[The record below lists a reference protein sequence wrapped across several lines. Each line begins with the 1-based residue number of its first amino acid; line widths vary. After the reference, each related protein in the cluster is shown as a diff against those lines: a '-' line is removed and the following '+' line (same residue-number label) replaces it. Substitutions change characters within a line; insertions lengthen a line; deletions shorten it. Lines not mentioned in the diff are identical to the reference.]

1 MLLLSFSRLR
11 CLFASWLII
20 YRVCGYITAFFDLFS
35 PSITVCTVAVTSLFV
50 WCTNGYSMC
59 RCVKIVITLVKYRL
73 KFYQFY
79 QCSGVVL
86 SIRHENKS
94 KNAPETEIKEPRYPQ
109 FSKFNC
115 VKIVTFSCKMHKIS
129 VTWSYNG
136 IFSDVSNKSTWKS
149 DLLNENR
156 KVSSEHVAGVCQKC
170 HFSRKRFLCVKSVI
184 FLWNWNKKFVYLST
198 QWRF

>member
-1 MLLLSFSRLR
+1 MWIYNCIFLFILTFNNCLYGGCYKFVCMVHKWVQYVSLCQNCHHARKLQTKILPILPMLWF
-11 CLFASWLII
+11 
-20 YRVCGYITAFFDLFS
+20 
-35 PSITVCTVAVTSLFV
+35 
-50 WCTNGYSMC
+50 
-59 RCVKIVITLVKYRL
+59 
-73 KFYQFY
+73 
-79 QCSGVVL
+79 VL

-94 KNAPETEIKEPRYPQ
+94 KNAPETEIKEPIYPQ